1 MSRIRRR
8 KNINKAKIRNLIIVL
23 IIAIFMFSIYKFN
36 FLTKSE
42 VTVTTPIN
50 FVELG
55 TGNAMNVDIELF
67 QDENE
72 NYYIILPETV
82 NGFFVQKYYVNKN
95 IISEI
100 SDENKNT
107 TVQSQNT
114 TVEEAPIEIELE
126 KPTNSVNNE
135 NQVITGGTSNEN
147 TANQNTINGNNTTN
161 TVINETNVEKGE
173 KTNLPVTAQA
183 DSLFDLAKAA
193 TSGENILESA
203 EDKEVPNENLGNGED
218 TSNFPEANT
227 SGQGAQDNNTNQ
239 GIQND
244 NQSQG
249 VPGDSTNEN
258 NGVVEDTSKNEETN
272 GAQENGQANQNNNN
286 TVPGNDSAP
295 TTPNQPEN
303 NSETPQTSTENEN
316 SQNSNENKT
325 NTNTTLEN
333 NDADLNTLSVGE
345 RLYLTKED
353 VESGNYSI
361 EVEYQTVEINNLKLY
376 KQELKADLGEALVK
390 LTGFIPAGYYLNV
403 TPEDINAITELKADT
418 EELKDSEVLLA
429 YDIKILK
436 GDKEYQPVDYFQTVN
451 VEITSAVQ
459 LAGKIDDKPV
469 EVVHIAEDTEK
480 NEIRFEKIS
489 LAEKQTDKIEF
500 ITNEFSTYAV
510 LAYSAIQDEY
520 VNVYDYD
527 SDYNYYMGK
536 NYTDNMAG
544 TNQNKYTDD
553 NLAKVTINYYSYD
566 YSKNINESRT
576 FNITP
581 TWSAGRATTSG
592 RYRIYPITINASS
605 NNPIID
611 DNKNWQMSFVIP
623 QAAANSFDLART
635 QQENNGISISYDTN
649 TRQMTLS
656 GNNWDSWTKDSYQS
670 YTYTLD
676 LAFTGNVTIS
686 NVEGRNLT
694 ATEKNLIGYVS
705 ADQNERQSLFI
716 YTKCIPITNGQISID
731 LIDNPYIDRPAGFG
745 FDGWITNEVK
755 ADGSNKYTI
764 STDSNTYAQTLTA
777 TLNDIKNANGEYEI
791 NLYANWKEANIVF
804 LNTNSG
810 NDNNSGTSVNEA
822 VRSWNT
828 ATNILSRNEKRASNA
843 SSRELNILVFVNG
856 SITADTG
863 GREANIANIGIP
875 YTLTALYDGNLYRD
889 NTYISTY
896 SNLTLGNDLQLEYL
910 KITGTYYSEDEGT
923 GNITPYLRA
932 NKYNL
937 RIGRGIVASS
947 NTYTNFAQIQG
958 GGSSNKS
965 LYKIVIESGR
975 YNNLQVGVPTG
986 YDSYTSCGI
995 NIYGSDFDR
1004 VKGDNS
1010 TLNIYFRTASR
1021 TSTQSISG
1029 YNGTINYSGSNLTS
1043 ENGINYLMLVKSG
1056 TFGMDLFRETNSENR
1071 TYTGIYLGGHGSSG
1085 VDYGDRFLIV
1095 EGGNIANIIGGL
1107 QMKTSSSAKTYI
1119 YVKDGSVQ
1127 NIVGGA
1133 GVSMTNGDRIIQ
1145 VTGGNIAYS
1154 ISGGSNGFLATTN
1167 QATGS
1172 GTINNGRL
1180 DGSTLVYV
1188 AGDTVVGTAGI
1199 QNTLYDVEAGCVLGA
1214 GNGRSGRTY
1223 SGAVNSSKVIIGGN
1237 AQVLNDV
1244 YAGGNYGLIYGTS
1257 NSGGGVNAE
1266 YVIATGQNSGNAIT
1280 NSSGTRISNST
1291 FNGLENLSDNSKW
1304 ILEQSGD
1311 EYYIRNKA
1319 TGNYLSYES
1328 SGGWNQTYSLTMSTQ
1343 RENSFQIQ
1351 NNGSTVRI
1359 YFETGYI
1366 FTRTYY
1372 LIYNN
1377 GWSISTSTN
1386 RANLYLNAIKKEE
1399 PDPEPEPDD
1408 EPTLSNIEIIGGT
1421 IGEDVYAG
1429 GNRNGVNGS
1438 ISIDMKG
1445 GEVKGTIYGGPNTSG
1460 EIQEFSRI
1468 KITGGIIGTNTGDDG
1483 DAIFSGGKGQDT
1495 TVSEYTT
1502 LSIADKDSN
1511 INIKGNIYGGSA
1523 LGVVNNDSTVT
1534 IEDRYSDDKS
1544 ITIAGNIY
1552 GGGKGDN
1559 RTAAQN
1565 GGNVT
1570 VTVDGGSYSS
1580 AKAFGGCNINGTI
1593 DGNILVK
1600 IGENYSTTIN
1610 EVYGGG
1616 NQSQITTDS
1625 NNVYVYLY
1633 KNAVVGNAFNGGNN
1647 AGIDG
1652 NNTNLPRAIY
1662 AKGAKVD
1669 NLYGGSNSSGE
1680 LSETF
1685 VYCSDG
1691 ATIGNVYGGGYGQ
1704 NTNVTGDTNV
1714 NITSIDEQTGTAVNP
1729 LTTITGNAFGG
1740 GDSGPVN
1747 GYTNVNIISSAVNG
1761 TVYGGGNNAEVGRD
1775 TNVTIDK
1782 SNIATIFGGGNL
1794 GIVSGNTNVDIMNSS
1809 NIGTLYGGGCS
1820 AAVNGETDVYVEG
1833 STANDVYGGGQGV
1846 DAIVQGDTNVN
1857 LVPNGD
1863 IKTTVN
1869 QNVYG
1874 GGDQG
1879 KVNGKALIN
1888 VTSAIVNGTIYG
1900 GGNRADVENNT
1911 SISITDS
1918 STVNTVYGGGNEG
1931 KIGTTTSV
1939 TVLNSSITDT
1949 VYGGGNKGAVTGNTV
1964 VIIDTSNVAG
1974 NVFGGGKAANV
1985 NGTQVTIQGNSTTNN
2000 VYGGGD
2006 QGEVIEETN
2015 VLIDDSIINQN
2026 VYGGGNGAATIET
2039 AGTIPGKIGTNTN
2052 TIIRNNVEIKG
2063 NAFGGG
2069 QGITAIV
2076 EGNTNFDITNSVVG
2090 NDIYGGG
2097 DNGSVT
2103 GNTNVY
2109 VDSSTITGNAYAAGN
2124 GANAVV
2130 RGNSYILA
2138 EGTTNIGKSIF
2149 GGGNAAETGPTGA
2162 DTSLGIV
2169 DIAGAI
2175 IGENAYGGANSSV
2188 INGNTIVNIG
2198 LEAIN
2203 QYYGTDKGYKQG
2215 KIDIGNTVFG
2225 GGESMDPSKDFD
2237 YDSISV
2243 TGTILIN
2250 IDGKNYAEDDI
2261 NIGGSI
2267 FGSGNAS
2274 SAKTNGDINIR
2285 NYGTLDNPK
2294 KGVSIQRA
2302 SKVLLDNANITL
2314 SGTTDSTSVH
2324 ASTYFTLNRISTL
2337 TLKNNSAMFLRNG
2350 ANLLENFYSMVGED
2364 GKEEY
2369 AQVTVNNRIYT
2380 TDGKTYDA
2388 KGDKVFD
2395 RDGNIEYYMQAGAV
2409 YNSSNEKVGDVEKIE
2424 NLGIDKNVDN
2434 RIYMYSGINLN
2445 ISPSENLESYGEV
2458 KGMTF
2463 FGIYKNAAGG
2473 DGGDSDIYTGMYDK
2487 DYTLGNQINWN
2498 ERDFTRCYV
2507 VGMHQKNPE
2516 QDIQVD
2522 GFYTNFEKLDVELS
2536 AGDVLTEE
2544 NYSGV
2549 SYCNYITP
2557 TPENDIYYMWY
2568 AGPDVEVYYYTL
2580 GLMASKFSTLGTKE
2594 LSLLGLSFPN
2604 ATLTIHSV
2612 DSSLAEGVGLYDKN
2626 TIPNINPDQDAANN
2640 NFGLG
2645 MKTGNSGWSMNGG
2658 SDFYSDPD
2666 GNVASY
2672 SGDEVYTIENS
2683 STTPS
2688 LSFYLYHSNNITEEK
2703 ELGYYTITMDLAY
2716 WKDSL
2721 NQGRATVIIDISLGT
2736 SVYDDFGYNGAIT
2749 PGTQYDLF
2757 TSTETNVTTDSSFS
2771 AYFELAEPN
2780 FKQNEQVKNFYED
2793 SYRVIN
2799 TEYVF
2804 PANTTITMIDKYDNA
2819 KPEYYYYTV
2828 TEDDVRNGKVE
2839 YRFSEFLAMGSTNQY
2854 YDEKVMREK
2863 YYKPDLDYE
2872 YECFIFIVNFEGADF
2887 GTITDPNKMVTSNQH
2902 FRIFLR
2908 ADVEA
2913 DRSEVLFGLL
2923 DDQIDSTTFGIWD
2936 TESKIDIDAS
2946 LNKTK
2951 IYLGNDATLNIK
2963 TNFDV
2968 TVINSV
2974 RIYDTNYF
2982 DKKLGIKIT
2991 FFDKDTN
2998 QVITGSSLLGTYFEL
3013 NGEKYYPRTDGT
3025 TRIKIA
3031 EKVSNATSSISINTE
3046 NSTLASG
3053 DYYILVESFGSADG
3067 IYYGIEASASDT
3079 VDLQIINDIYGLKS
3093 TLPEEQV
3100 IIDKATGYTLEKD
3113 TGYISEGNNN
3123 LNIDLEYVSGLTDPH
3138 ITVSLYRRNYDDVYD
3153 MSYTQVDLKEYVNEE
3168 LTLLDS
3174 ENIPLEYVI
3183 LNSDQINAE
3192 VSNPDTPVNFDINYT
3207 LKQNLKTGTY
3217 KLVFTLYDENIVTKT
3232 RPVEDEDGN
3241 IIQEEYQAIEYEH
3254 IGETYS
3260 YIIIK

>member
-126 KPTNSVNNE
+126 KPTNSVSTE
-135 NQVITGGTSNEN
+135 NQVAADIKDKTNSVNQNAVDENNISN
-147 TANQNTINGNNTTN
+147 TAINNSSTSQ
-161 TVINETNVEKGE
+161 EE
-173 KTNLPVTAQA
+173 KTNLPVTAKA

-203 EDKEVPNENLGNGED
+203 DDKDVPNSDLENAEGN
-218 TSNFPEANT
+218 SNSTETNMPE
-227 SGQGAQDNNTNQ
+227 QGVQDNTTNQ
-239 GIQND
+239 GTQGNNQN
-244 NQSQG
+244 QG
-249 VPGDSTNEN
+249 IAGDSTNN
-258 NGVVEDTSKNEETN
+258 DAIGDSSKNEETN
-272 GAQENGQANQNNNN
+272 TTQGNEQSSQNNN
-286 TVPGNDSAP
+286 TVTGNDSVS

-316 SQNSNENKT
+316 SQDLN
-325 NTNTTLEN
+325 EN
-333 NDADLNTLSVGE
+333 NDANLNILSVGE
-345 RLYLTKED
+345 RVYLTKED

-361 EVEYQTVEINNLKLY
+361 EVEYQTVEINSLKLY

-429 YDIKILK
+429 YDIKILN

-520 VNVYDYD
+520 INVYDYD
-527 SDYNYYMGK
+527 SDYNYYIGK
-536 NYTDNMAG
+536 NYTDNMVG
-544 TNQNKYTDD
+544 TNQNKYTDA

-566 YSKNINESRT
+566 YSKNINEART
-576 FNITP
+576 FSITP
-581 TWSAGRATTSG
+581 NWSSG
-592 RYRIYPITINASS
+592 NPTNSGGYRIYPITINATS

-611 DNKNWQMSFVIP
+611 DERNWQMNFVIP
-623 QAAANSFDLART
+623 QAAANYFNLART
-635 QQENNGISISYDTN
+635 QQENDGISISYDAN

-656 GNNWDSWTKDSYQS
+656 GNNWDSWTKNSYQS

-676 LAFTGNVTIS
+676 LAFSGNVTINS
-686 NVEGRNLT
+686 VEGRILT

-705 ADQNERQSLFI
+705 ADENERQSLFI
-716 YTKCIPITNGQISID
+716 YTKCIPSTNGQITID

-745 FDGWITNEVK
+745 FDGWTTNEVK
-755 ADGSNKYTI
+755 ADGSKKYVI
-764 STDSNTYAQTLTA
+764 DTDTDTYSQTLTT

-791 NLYANWKEANIVF
+791 NLYANWQEANIVF
-804 LNTNSG
+804 LDTRNG
-810 NDNNSGTSVNEA
+810 NDNNSGTSINEP

-828 ATNILSRNEKRASNA
+828 ATNILNRNEKRASNA
-843 SSRELNILVFVNG
+843 SSRELNTLVFING
-856 SITADTG
+856 SIDAG
-863 GREANIANIGIP
+863 GNSSWGSSGYNIASIGIP
-875 YTLTALYDGNLYRD
+875 YTLTTLYDGNLFRN
-889 NTYISTY
+889 NTSISVVD
-896 SNLTLGNDLQLEYL
+896 SMTLGDDLQLEYL
-910 KITGTYYSEDEGT
+910 KITSNSYRKNDGTNDVD
-923 GNITPYLRA
+923 NYLRA

-937 RIGRGIVASS
+937 RIGRGVISS
-947 NTYTNFAQIQG
+947 SDNYTTFEQIQG
-958 GGSSNKS
+958 GGSSNKN

-975 YNNLQVGVPTG
+975 YNNLQVGKPTG
-986 YDSYTSCGI
+986 SSSYTTCGI
-995 NIYGSDFDR
+995 NVYGSDFDR

-1010 TLNIYFRTASR
+1010 TLNVYYRTASR
-1021 TSTQSISG
+1021 TSTDTISG
-1029 YNGTINYSGSNLTS
+1029 YTGKINYSGSNLVYE

-1056 TFGMDLFRETNSENR
+1056 TFGRRLFENTGDSDR
-1071 TYTGIYLGGHGSSG
+1071 AYSGIYLGGHGSSG
-1085 VDYGDRFLIV
+1085 VDMGDRFLIV
-1095 EGGNIANIIGGL
+1095 EGGDIANIIGGL
-1107 QMKTSSSAKTYI
+1107 QMKTSSSAKTHI
-1119 YVKDGSVQ
+1119 FVKDGAIQ

-1133 GVSMTNGDRIIQ
+1133 GVSETNGDRIIQ
-1145 VTGGNIAYS
+1145 VTGGTIAYS
-1154 ISGGSNGFLATTN
+1154 ISGGSNGYLATSNSTGGNYTN
-1167 QATGS
+1167 
-1172 GTINNGRL
+1172 NNGRL
-1180 DGSTLVYV
+1180 NGSTLVYV
-1188 AGDTVVGTAGI
+1188 AGDTIVGTAGI
-1199 QNTLYDVEAGCVLGA
+1199 QNSLYNVEAGCVLGA
-1214 GNGRSGRTY
+1214 GNGRSGYTY
-1223 SGAVNSSKVIIGGN
+1223 SGSANSTRVIVSGN
-1237 AQVLNDV
+1237 AQILNDV
-1244 YAGGNYGLIYGTS
+1244 YAGGNYGLIYGLNS
-1257 NSGGGVNAE
+1257 SGGGDSSIKPNTE
-1266 YVIATGQNSGNAIT
+1266 YVISTAKNSGNAIT
-1280 NSSGTRISNST
+1280 NKNGTEITNSNLT
-1291 FNGLENLSDNSKW
+1291 GIENALDSSKW
-1304 ILEQSGD
+1304 LFETSGD
-1311 EYYIRNKA
+1311 GYYIRNKA

-1328 SGGWNQTYSLTMSTQ
+1328 SGGWNPKYTLKMST
-1343 RENSFQIQ
+1343 RKEKTFSINNS
-1351 NNGSTVRI
+1351 GTTVRI
-1359 YFETGYI
+1359 YFETGGW
-1366 FTRTYY
+1366 FGTTY
-1372 LIYNN
+1372 LLSYND
-1377 GWSISTSTN
+1377 GWDLSTSTAN
-1386 RANLYLNAIKKEE
+1386 ANLYLNEIKEE
-1399 PDPEPEPDD
+1399 EPGGEPEK
-1408 EPTLSNIEIIGGT
+1408 TLSTIDILGGT
-1421 IGEDVYAG
+1421 IIEDVYAG

-1438 ISIDMKG
+1438 ISINMIA
-1445 GEVKGTIYGGPNTSG
+1445 GEIKGTMYGGPNTSG
-1460 EIQEFSRI
+1460 TINDFSKI
-1468 KITGGIIGTNTGDDG
+1468 TITGGIIGTTGGNNG
-1483 DAIFSGGKGQDT
+1483 DAVFLGGKGEDT
-1495 TVSEYTT
+1495 TVNGKAT
-1502 LSIADKDSN
+1502 LSILDKDNNVN
-1511 INIKGNIYGGSA
+1511 ITGNIYGGSA
-1523 LGVVNNDSTVT
+1523 LGKVNDDSIIT
-1534 IEDRYSDDKS
+1534 IEDRYTDNIA
-1544 ITIAGNIY
+1544 ITISGNIY

-1565 GGNVT
+1565 SGNVT
-1570 VTVDGGSYSS
+1570 VTVDGGTYSS

-1593 DGNILVK
+1593 EGNILVK

-1616 NQSQITTDS
+1616 NQSQITTNS

-1633 KNAVVGNAFNGGNN
+1633 KNAIVGNAFNGGNN

-1685 VYCSDG
+1685 VYCSDS
-1691 ATIGNVYGGGYGQ
+1691 ASVGNVYGGGYGQ

-1714 NITSIDEQTGTAVNP
+1714 NITSIDEQTGTTINP
-1729 LTTITGNAFGG
+1729 LTTITGNVFGG

-1747 GYTNVNIISSAVNG
+1747 GYTNINIISSAVNG
-1761 TVYGGGNNAEVGRD
+1761 IVYGGGNNAEVGID

-1782 SNIATIFGGGNL
+1782 SNINTIFGGGNL
-1794 GIVSGNTNVDIMNSS
+1794 GVVDGNTNVDIINSS
-1809 NIGTLYGGGCS
+1809 NIGTIYGGGCS

-1833 STANDVYGGGQGV
+1833 SISNDVYGGGQGN
-1846 DAIVQGDTNVN
+1846 DAIVQVDTNVN

-1863 IKTTVN
+1863 IKTIVN
-1869 QNVYG
+1869 KNVYG

-1879 KVNGKALIN
+1879 KVNGKTLIN
-1888 VTSAIVNGTIYG
+1888 VTSASVNGTIYG

-1931 KIGTTTSV
+1931 KIGTTTAVS
-1939 TVLNSSITDT
+1939 VLNSSITDT

-1964 VIIDTSNVAG
+1964 VIIDTSSVTG

-1985 NGTQVTIQGNSTTNN
+1985 NGTQVTIQGNSATNN

-2063 NAFGGG
+2063 NVFGGG

-2076 EGNTNFDITNSVVG
+2076 EGNTNVDITNSVVG

-2109 VDSSTITGNAYAAGN
+2109 IDSSSITGNAYAAGN
-2124 GANAVV
+2124 GENAVV
-2130 RGNSYILA
+2130 RGNSYVLA

-2149 GGGNAAETGPTGA
+2149 GGGNAAETGPTGS
-2162 DTSLGIV
+2162 DSSLGIV

-2198 LEAIN
+2198 IEAIN

-2225 GGESMDPSKDFD
+2225 GGESMDPNSDDFD
-2237 YDSISV
+2237 YDAISV

-2250 IDGKNYAEDDI
+2250 INGKNYADDDI
-2261 NIGGSI
+2261 NIAGSI

-2285 NYGTLDNPK
+2285 NYGTLDSPK

-2324 ASTYFTLNRISTL
+2324 ASTYFTLNRISAL

-2350 ANLLENFYSMVGED
+2350 ANLLESFYSMVGED

-2409 YNSSNEKVGDVEKIE
+2409 YNSSNEKVGDVEKIV

-2463 FGIYKNAAGG
+2463 FGIYKNAAGS

-2487 DYTLGNQINWN
+2487 DYALGNQINWN

-2522 GFYTNFEKLDVELS
+2522 GFYTNFEKLGVEIS
-2536 AGDVLTEE
+2536 GGDILTEE
-2544 NYSGV
+2544 NYSGT

-2780 FKQNEQVKNFYED
+2780 FKQNEQVKNFYEE

-2799 TEYVF
+2799 TEYAF
-2804 PANTTITMIDKYDNA
+2804 PANTTITMIDKYDNTN
-2819 KPEYYYYTV
+2819 PEYYYYTV
-2828 TEDDVRNGKVE
+2828 TEEDAKSGKTE
-2839 YRFSEFLAMGSTNQY
+2839 FRFSEFLAMGSTDQY

-2887 GTITDPNKMVTSNQH
+2887 GTITDPNKMVIANQH

-2913 DRSEVLFGLL
+2913 GRTEVLFGLL

-2951 IYLGNDATLNIK
+2951 IYLGNNATLNIK

-2968 TVINSV
+2968 TLINSV

>member
-42 VTVTTPIN
+42 VTVTTPVN

-55 TGNAMNVDIELF
+55 TENAMNVDIELF

-82 NGFFVQKYYVNKN
+82 NGFFAQKYFIDKKVEPVLK
-95 IISEI
+95 
-100 SDENKNT
+100 DENTNTIQSENT
-107 TVQSQNT
+107 TNT
-114 TVEEAPIEIELE
+114 EEVPIEIEIE
-126 KPTNSVNNE
+126 KPTNSVNTG
-135 NQVITGGTSNEN
+135 NQVTNEATTSENKTNEN
-147 TANQNTINGNNTTN
+147 TVKTDTENTLISEN
-161 TVINETNVEKGE
+161 IKKEET
-173 KTNLPVTAQA
+173 TNLPVAAKA

-193 TSGENILESA
+193 ASGENILESA
-203 EDKEVPNENLGNGED
+203 EDKDVPNADLGNGENA
-218 TSNFPEANT
+218 SNSTETTTPA
-227 SGQGAQDNNTNQ
+227 QGTQDNNTNQ

-244 NQSQG
+244 NQS
-249 VPGDSTNEN
+249 VTVDSTNGN
-258 NGVVEDTSKNEETN
+258 NGEVQDTSKNEETN
-272 GAQENGQANQNNNN
+272 AAQENEN
-286 TVPGNDSAP
+286 VSS
-295 TTPNQPEN
+295 TPNQTEN
-303 NSETPQTSTENEN
+303 NLGITQEPQTSIESETPQIPSENTQNTTAQNNLVESQIENEGKN
-316 SQNSNENKT
+316 SY
-325 NTNTTLEN
+325 
-333 NDADLNTLSVGE
+333 SVGE
-345 RLYLTKED
+345 RVYLTKED
-353 VESGNYSI
+353 VENGNYSI

-376 KQELKADLGEALVK
+376 KQELKADLGEALIK

-429 YDIKILK
+429 YDIKILN
-436 GDKEYQPVDYFQTVN
+436 GDKEYQPVDYYQTVN

-469 EVVHIAEDTEK
+469 EVVHIAEDIEK

-489 LAEKQTDKIEF
+489 LADKQTDKVEF

-536 NYTDNMAG
+536 NYTDNNKG
-544 TNQNKYTDD
+544 ENQNIYNEN

-566 YSKNINESRT
+566 YSKNINEIRT

-581 TWSAGRATTSG
+581 NWSTGNSTNSSG
-592 RYRIYPITINASS
+592 YRHYPITITAES

-611 DNKNWQMSFVIP
+611 DDRNWQMSFIMP
-623 QAAANSFDLART
+623 QAAANSFELART
-635 QQENNGISISYDTN
+635 QQQNNGISINYDTN
-649 TRQMTLS
+649 TRQVTLS
-656 GNNWDSWTKDSYQS
+656 ANNWDNWTKNSYDSY
-670 YTYTLD
+670 TLNLT
-676 LAFTGNVTIS
+676 LAFSGNVTIN
-686 NVEGRNLT
+686 NVDGRSLT

-705 ADQNERQSLFI
+705 ADGNERQTLFT
-716 YTKCIPITNGQISID
+716 YVKCIPITNGNISFD
-731 LIDNPYIDRPAGFG
+731 LIDNPYMDRPAGFG
-745 FDGWITNEVK
+745 FDGWTTNEQ
-755 ADGSNKYTI
+755 GYNFSLN
-764 STDSNTYAQTLTA
+764 SNTKVQTLTID
-777 TLNDIKNANGEYEI
+777 TNGSKDIII
-791 NLYANWKEANIVF
+791 NLYVNWKEANIVF
-804 LNTNSG
+804 VNANNGTTSTTGNAGLSIDNPVRTWSNVNTILGRNMK
-810 NDNNSGTSVNEA
+810 
-822 VRSWNT
+822 T
-828 ATNILSRNEKRASNA
+828 AQNA
-843 SSRELNILVFVNG
+843 SSRELNIVVL
-856 SITADTG
+856 IG
-863 GREANIANIGIP
+863 GTLENLNTLSNRA
-875 YTLTALYDGNLYRD
+875 YTLTSLYDGIDYR
-889 NTYISTY
+889 NSATINFK
-896 SNLTLGNDLQLEYL
+896 SNFTLGNDLQLDYL
-910 KITGTYYSEDEGT
+910 KMIGYISSNNSSSYYNLDAT
-923 GNITPYLRA
+923 RDAQYYLCGN
-932 NKYNL
+932 NYNL
-937 RIGRGIVASS
+937 RIGRGMIV
-947 NTYTNFAQIQG
+947 NNDNQGTIVQVQG
-958 GGSSNKS
+958 GKSSS
-965 LYKIVIESGR
+965 SYKNEYKLVVESGK
-975 YNNLQVGVPTG
+975 YSNIQVARAANGG
-986 YDSYTSCGI
+986 SYTASAIFVAG
-995 NIYGSDFDR
+995 NDYDR
-1004 VKGDNS
+1004 VQGNNENLKVYYR
-1010 TLNIYFRTASR
+1010 LASR
-1021 TSTQSISG
+1021 TSSG
-1029 YNGTINYSGSNLTS
+1029 QVSPYNGKPVYLMNIKSGSFGIDYW
-1043 ENGINYLMLVKSG
+1043 ENYYNNDNMAYA
-1056 TFGMDLFRETNSENR
+1056 
-1071 TYTGIYLGGHGSSG
+1071 GIYLGGHGYTG
-1085 VDYGDRFLIV
+1085 ADRGDRILLV
-1095 EGGNIANIIGGL
+1095 EGGNITNIIGGL
-1107 QMKTSSSAKTYI
+1107 STEDGTTVKTVI
-1119 YVKDGSVQ
+1119 YVNGGIVQ

-1133 GVSMTNGDRIIQ
+1133 GRTETYGDRTIQ
-1145 VTGGNIAYS
+1145 VTGGNIGYS
-1154 ISGGSNGFLATTN
+1154 ISGGSNGYY
-1167 QATGS
+1167 ATG
-1172 GTINNGRL
+1172 GNDTGEL
-1180 DGSTLVYV
+1180 VGGSLIYIG
-1188 AGDTVVGTAGI
+1188 GDAVVGTR
-1199 QNTLYDVEAGCVLGA
+1199 QSTDTLYDVEAGCVLGA
-1214 GNGRSGRTY
+1214 GNGNTRY
-1223 SGAVNSSKVIIGGN
+1223 SACVDYSKIII
-1237 AQVLNDV
+1237 D
-1244 YAGGNYGLIYGTS
+1244 
-1257 NSGGGVNAE
+1257 
-1266 YVIATGQNSGNAIT
+1266 GNAI
-1280 NSSGTRISNST
+1280 ISNNVYGGGNFGYVGETNYTGDDKPEETEPIIEFVDESNNIISGEKYLIT
-1291 FNGLENLSDNSKW
+1291 NGTTIGSSRELIANGNDPDSRVLSDERYPSTNEEWTITKSGNGYTIKNVSTGRYLAITTESGWFWDQDVLTLSDTELVFTYSNSK
-1304 ILEQSGD
+1304 LNA
-1311 EYYIRNKA
+1311 YY
-1319 TGNYLSYES
+1319 
-1328 SGGWNQTYSLTMSTQ
+1328 
-1343 RENSFQIQ
+1343 
-1351 NNGSTVRI
+1351 NGT
-1359 YFETGYI
+1359 
-1366 FTRTYY
+1366 TYY
-1372 LIYNN
+1372 LRYSGGSWGIV
-1377 GWSISTSTN
+1377 S
-1386 RANLYLNAIKKEE
+1386 RANQAANIYFLKYKDIPKDPDEPVEE
-1399 PDPEPEPDD
+1399 PEALDTKVKID
-1408 EPTLSNIEIIGGT
+1408 IYGGT
-1421 IGEDVYAG
+1421 IGNNVYG
-1429 GNRNGVNGS
+1429 GANQNNIYGSVDINMYNGQINGT
-1438 ISIDMKG
+1438 MYG
-1445 GEVKGTIYGGPNTSG
+1445 GSNTKGTVYGVSDINVEGGTIGISNSSG
-1460 EIQEFSRI
+1460 EI
-1468 KITGGIIGTNTGDDG
+1468 
-1483 DAIFSGGKGQDT
+1483 IFAGGKGQDT
-1495 TVSEYTT
+1495 VINQTSKIDI
-1502 LSIADKDSN
+1502 SDKTNN
-1511 INIKGNIYGGSA
+1511 IYLYGNIYGGSEQ
-1523 LGVVNNDSTVT
+1523 GSVTNNSYINIQD
-1534 IEDRYSDDKS
+1534 IYSDKNS
-1544 ITIAGNIY
+1544 ILLNGNIY
-1552 GGGKGDN
+1552 GGGKGET
-1559 RTAAQN
+1559 RGAARN

-1580 AKAFGGCNINGTI
+1580 AKAFGGCNINGI
-1593 DGNILVK
+1593 ISGNILVK
-1600 IGENYSTTIN
+1600 IGENYATTIN

-1633 KNAVVGNAFNGGNN
+1633 KNAIVGNAFNGGNN
-1647 AGIDG
+1647 AGIAG
-1652 NNTNLPRAIY
+1652 NNSSLPRAIY

-1714 NITSIDEQTGTAVNP
+1714 NITSIDEQTGIAVNP
-1729 LTTITGNAFGG
+1729 LTTITGNVFGG

-1747 GYTNVNIISSAVNG
+1747 GYTNVNIISSAVDG
-1761 TVYGGGNNAEVGRD
+1761 IVYGGGNNAEVGVD

-1782 SNIATIFGGGNL
+1782 SNINTIFGGGNL
-1794 GIVSGNTNVDIMNSS
+1794 GIVRGNTNVDIINTS

-1833 STANDVYGGGQGV
+1833 STANDVYGGGQGT
-1846 DAIVQGDTNVN
+1846 DAIVQSDTNVN

-1863 IKTTVN
+1863 TKTIVN

-1879 KVNGKALIN
+1879 KVNGKTLIN
-1888 VTSAIVNGTIYG
+1888 ATSANVNGTIYG

-1918 STVNTVYGGGNEG
+1918 STINTVYGGGNEG
-1931 KIGTTTSV
+1931 QIGTTTAVS
-1939 TVLNSSITDT
+1939 VLNSSITDT
-1949 VYGGGNKGAVTGNTV
+1949 VYGGGNKGVVTGNTV
-1964 VIIDTSNVAG
+1964 VIIDTSNVTG

-1985 NGTQVTIQGNSTTNN
+1985 NGTQVTVQGDSTVNN

-2006 QGEVIEETN
+2006 QGEVIEATN
-2015 VLIDDSIINQN
+2015 VLIDKSIINQN
-2026 VYGGGNGAATIET
+2026 IYGGGNGAATIET

-2052 TIIRNNVEIKG
+2052 ITIRNNVEIKG

-2076 EGNTNFDITNSVVG
+2076 EGNTILDITNSIVG

-2103 GNTNVY
+2103 GNSNVY
-2109 VDSSTITGNAYAAGN
+2109 IDSSSITGNAYAAGN

-2169 DIAGAI
+2169 DIAGSV

-2198 LEAIN
+2198 IEAIN

-2250 IDGKNYAEDDI
+2250 INGENYADDDI

-2285 NYGTLDNPK
+2285 NYGSIDNPK

-2302 SKVLLDNANITL
+2302 SKVLLDNSNITL

-2324 ASTYFTLNRISTL
+2324 ASTYFTLNRISSL

-2364 GKEEY
+2364 GNEEY
-2369 AQVTVNNRIYT
+2369 AQVTINNRIHT

-2395 RDGNIEYYMQAGAV
+2395 RNGNVEYYMEAGAV

-2463 FGIYKNAAGG
+2463 FGIYKNAAGS

-2487 DYTLGNQINWN
+2487 DYNLGNQINWN

-2536 AGDVLTEE
+2536 GGDVLTEE
-2544 NYSGV
+2544 DYSGV

-2612 DSSLAEGVGLYDKN
+2612 DSSLIEGVGLYDKN

-2666 GNVASY
+2666 GNIASF
-2672 SGDEVYTIENS
+2672 SGDTVYTIENS

-2749 PGTQYDLF
+2749 PDMQYDLF
-2757 TSTETNVTTDSSFS
+2757 TSTETNVTTNSSFS

-2799 TEYVF
+2799 TEYAF
-2804 PANTTITMIDKYDNA
+2804 PANTTITMIDRYDNTN
-2819 KPEYYYYTV
+2819 PEYYYYTV
-2828 TEDDVRNGKVE
+2828 TEDDAKSGKTE
-2839 YRFSEFLAMGSTNQY
+2839 FKFSEFLAMGSTNQY
-2854 YDEKVMREK
+2854 YDEKTMREK
-2863 YYKPDLDYE
+2863 YYKQDLDYE

-2913 DRSEVLFGLL
+2913 GRTEVLFGLL

-2951 IYLGNDATLNIK
+2951 IYLGNNATLNIK

-2982 DKKLGIKIT
+2982 DKKLGIKLT

-3013 NGEKYYPRTDGT
+3013 NGNKYYPRTDGT

-3067 IYYGIEASASDT
+3067 IYYGVEASASDT

-3100 IIDKATGYTLEKD
+3100 IIDKTTGYTLEKD
-3113 TGYISEGNNN
+3113 TGYISEGNND

-3138 ITVSLYRRNYDDVYD
+3138 ITISLYRRNYDDVYD
-3153 MSYTQVDLKEYVNEE
+3153 MSYTEVDLKEYVNEG
-3168 LTLLDS
+3168 LTLLDAD
-3174 ENIPLEYVI
+3174 NIPLEYLV
-3183 LNSDQINAE
+3183 LDSDQINAK
-3192 VSNPDTPVNFDINYT
+3192 VTNPDTPVNFDIDYT

-3217 KLVFTLYDENIVTKT
+3217 KLVFSLYDENIVTKT
-3232 RPVEDEDGN
+3232 RPVDDGAGN